1 MNRRAQICLLA
12 AATLAACGQPA
23 VTPRALPQDDIT
35 TKTTTTTSAST
46 TTPTT
51 AEVIITQPPP
61 PPPRPTTKTTVK
73 PPPPPPP
80 KPRWVFPASLRG
92 SIEQRT
98 GQSFPSAWASMQTEL
113 ANVCP
118 GKKVCVGFALV
129 VDTSTNTPGD
139 CIVVPKGIKVPDPL
153 YEGGAITFRVTNK
166 RCSEG

>member
-1 MNRRAQICLLA
+1 MNRRAQLCLLA

-35 TKTTTTTSAST
+35 ITT

-51 AEVIITQPPP
+51 AEVIITQPPPPPP

-80 KPRWVFPASLRG
+80 TKPRWVFPASLRG

-98 GQSFPSAWASMQTEL
+98 GLSFPSAWASMQTEL
-113 ANVCP
+113 ANACP

-129 VDTSTNTPGD
+129 VDSSTNTPGD
-139 CIVVPKGIKVPDPL
+139 CIIVPKGIKVPDPL